1 MQLCSLYK
9 QPTLAVKTLLHMRK
23 YKIDINNITYS
34 YYNKAII
41 EGVWPT
47 CDRWGKLRLLITIIK
62 AFKNASKER
71 QERLARLNKIDST
84 KKKSIK
90 TKKSQNKTIKK
101 SNKSNSS
108 QVNKSS
114 NCQKSVDEKSVLN
127 KTPVKVNIP
136 SGSSRSQSITCS
148 LSSIADNQDKTSIDK
163 ISRESGDSGAYL
175 NGDSYSHKIYPNSIE
190 CFNDGSIDIDV
201 KTINCLNT
209 KSLLSLMINFFF
221 LNLILFSF

>member
-41 EGVWPT
+41 EGDWPT

-71 QERLARLNKIDST
+71 QERLAKLNKIDSI

-90 TKKSQNKTIKK
+90 TKKIQNKTIKKSSKK

-108 QVNKSS
+108 QANKSL
-114 NCQKSVDEKSVLN
+114 NCQKSVLNEEIILN

-148 LSSIADNQDKTSIDK
+148 LSSIADNK
-163 ISRESGDSGAYL
+163 
-175 NGDSYSHKIYPNSIE
+175 
-190 CFNDGSIDIDV
+190 V
-201 KTINCLNT
+201 
-209 KSLLSLMINFFF
+209 
-221 LNLILFSF
+221 